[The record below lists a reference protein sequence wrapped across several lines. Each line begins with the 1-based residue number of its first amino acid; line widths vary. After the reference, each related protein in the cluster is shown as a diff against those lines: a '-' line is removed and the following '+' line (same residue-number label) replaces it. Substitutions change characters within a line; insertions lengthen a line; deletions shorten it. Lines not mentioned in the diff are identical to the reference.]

1 MICSNSQ
8 MVLNK
13 TLIKQKQMAFNKV
26 SYKHAHKSH
35 QKHFSGLSISGEII
49 RQDIKGNHPL
59 TCDLRKCLGSC
70 IYYE

>member
-26 SYKHAHKSH
+26 LYKHAQEPSKAFFFPDSLIVENYQTRHK
-35 QKHFSGLSISGEII
+35 
-49 RQDIKGNHPL
+49 RGNHPL
-59 TCDLRKCLGSC
+59 TCDLRKCLRFL
-70 IYYE
+70 

>member
-26 SYKHAHKSH
+26 SYKHAQEPSKAF
-35 QKHFSGLSISGEII
+35 FSGLSNSGELS
-49 RQDIKGNHPL
+49 DK
-59 TCDLRKCLGSC
+59 T
-70 IYYE
+70 

>member
-26 SYKHAHKSH
+26 SYKHAQEPS
-35 QKHFSGLSISGEII
+35 KHFSGLSNSGELS
-49 RQDIKGNHPL
+49 DK
-59 TCDLRKCLGSC
+59 T
-70 IYYE
+70 